1 MIECINKVNLQR
13 EYLIVAVER
22 EIQAQYFLQQ
32 TFRAVSQTQQWY
44 CSVLNF
50 TPTKIW
56 HRGVGGKC
64 MLLQKKYKWDSVCAS
79 HTK

>member
-32 TFRAVSQTQQWY
+32 TFRAVSQTQQ
-44 CSVLNF
+44 
-50 TPTKIW
+50 
-56 HRGVGGKC
+56 
-64 MLLQKKYKWDSVCAS
+64 
-79 HTK
+79 